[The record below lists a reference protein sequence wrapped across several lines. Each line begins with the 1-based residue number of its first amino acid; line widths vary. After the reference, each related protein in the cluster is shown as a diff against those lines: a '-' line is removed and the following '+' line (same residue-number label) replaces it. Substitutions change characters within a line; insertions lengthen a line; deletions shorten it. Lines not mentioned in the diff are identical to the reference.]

1 MLNCYG
7 RDAGG
12 THLVARGNDEPALE
26 SALWVDL
33 LEPTEEE
40 KARVGARFGIEVPTR
55 EEMAEIEPSSRFYE
69 EHGTLF
75 MTISVVVRLDSD
87 EPDTGAVT
95 FILQPDR
102 LITLRYVDPISL
114 RGALQRIERG
124 QLTQMRPALLYIE
137 LLDAVINRFA
147 DSLERISAD
156 IDRLSRQVF
165 DTGGSAAVRLSLDQQ
180 VVGIGR
186 AGDLASRVREWLV
199 SVSRA
204 VTYFGYAP
212 FGYSEDPL
220 VRENVK
226 TLARDIAS
234 LTDHA
239 GFQSGKVN
247 FLLDATLGRINIEQN
262 NIIKIFSVAAVVF
275 LPPTLVASI
284 YGMNFRHM
292 PELDWLAGYP
302 MAIVFMVLSAV
313 VPYAYFK
320 RKRWL

>member
-12 THLVARGNDEPALE
+12 THLVALGSGDGALQT
-26 SALWVDL
+26 ALWTDL
-33 LEPTEEE
+33 LDPTEEE
-40 KARVGARFGIEVPTR
+40 KARVGARYGIEVPTR
-55 EEMAEIEPSSRFYE
+55 EEMVEIEPSSRLYE
-69 EHGTLF
+69 ERGTLF
-75 MTISVVVRLDSD
+75 MTISLVVRLDSD
-87 EPDTGAVT
+87 EPETGAVT
-95 FILQPDR
+95 FILQPER
-102 LITLRYVDPISL
+102 LVTLRYVDPISF

-124 QLTQMRPALLYIE
+124 QMTQVRPALLYLE

-147 DSLERISAD
+147 NSLERISAD
-156 IDRLSRQVF
+156 LDRLSRQVF
-165 DTGGSAAVRLSLDQQ
+165 DTGGGSHVRLSLDQQ

-186 AGDLASRVREWLV
+186 AGDLASRVRVSLV
-199 SVSRA
+199 SASRA

-212 FGYSEDPL
+212 FGHAEDPL
-220 VRENVK
+220 VRENLK

-239 GFQSGKVN
+239 GFQSNKVN

-302 MAIVFMVLSAV
+302 MAILIMVLSAV

>member
-12 THLVARGNDEPALE
+12 THLVALGSGDDALQR
-26 SALWVDL
+26 ALWTDL
-33 LEPTEEE
+33 LDPTEEE
-40 KARVGARFGIEVPTR
+40 KARVGARYGIEVPTR
-55 EEMAEIEPSSRFYE
+55 EEMVEIEPSSRLYE
-69 EHGTLF
+69 ERGTLF
-75 MTISVVVRLDSD
+75 MTISLVVRLDSD
-87 EPDTGAVT
+87 EPETGAVT
-95 FILQPDR
+95 FILQPER
-102 LITLRYVDPISL
+102 LVTLRYVDPISF

-124 QLTQMRPALLYIE
+124 QMTQVRPALLYLE

-156 IDRLSRQVF
+156 LDRLSRQVF
-165 DTGGSAAVRLSLDQQ
+165 DTGGGSHVRLSLDQQ

-186 AGDLASRVREWLV
+186 AGDLASRVRESLV

-292 PELDWLAGYP
+292 PVLVWLAGYP

>member
-7 RDAGG
+7 RDAAGA
-12 THLVARGNDEPALE
+12 HLVACGNADAALE

-69 EHGTLF
+69 ERGTLF

-137 LLDAVINRFA
+137 LL
-147 DSLERISAD
+147 
-156 IDRLSRQVF
+156 
-165 DTGGSAAVRLSLDQQ
+165 
-180 VVGIGR
+180 
-186 AGDLASRVREWLV
+186 
-199 SVSRA
+199 
-204 VTYFGYAP
+204 
-212 FGYSEDPL
+212 
-220 VRENVK
+220 
-226 TLARDIAS
+226 
-234 LTDHA
+234 
-239 GFQSGKVN
+239 
-247 FLLDATLGRINIEQN
+247 
-262 NIIKIFSVAAVVF
+262 
-275 LPPTLVASI
+275 
-284 YGMNFRHM
+284 
-292 PELDWLAGYP
+292 
-302 MAIVFMVLSAV
+302 
-313 VPYAYFK
+313 
-320 RKRWL
+320 